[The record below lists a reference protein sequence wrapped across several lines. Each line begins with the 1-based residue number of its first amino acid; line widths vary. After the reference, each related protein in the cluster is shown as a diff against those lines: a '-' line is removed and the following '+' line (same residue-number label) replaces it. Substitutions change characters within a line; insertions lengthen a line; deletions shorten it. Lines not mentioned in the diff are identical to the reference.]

1 MSSTIHRNHVRGESS
16 LIHRFSTQKSLTGRR
31 NFTLIELLVVIAIIA
46 ILAGLLMPAL
56 NQAREKARASAC
68 LGNMKQIGLAL
79 SQYVMDNKEWY
90 FNYWNGGPGSTY
102 YTSGG
107 CWHQGA
113 AVKYGRIGMLATYL
127 GSESA
132 EFVGGA
138 GVSGGKF
145 FRSRFACPSFE
156 VPQGTTT
163 TWLSLNIGDFIV
175 YNSVRLPQVI
185 KASETAFINEVNATS
200 DYLRFYYA
208 ATNDAANKRAGVVTR
223 HSFAANVVY
232 YDGHVGTRHYRSIPF
247 NASSPSGYYLYMN
260 MFWRP
265 WPSPDDPTKK
275 NFFYNMNR

>member
-145 FRSRFACPSFE
+145 FRSRFACPSFD

-163 TWLSLNIGDFIV
+163 TWLSFNIGDFIV
-175 YNSVRLPQVI
+175 YNSVRLTQVV
-185 KASETAFINEVNATS
+185 KGAETSFFTEVNATS
-200 DYLRFYYA
+200 DYNRYYYA
-208 ATNDAANKRAGVVTR
+208 ATNDAANKRAGVATR
-223 HSFAANVVY
+223 HNNAANVAY

-247 NASSPSGYYLYMN
+247 NSVSPSGYYLFMN

-265 WPSPDDPTKK
+265 WPDSGDTRLK
-275 NFFYNMNR
+275 NFYYAMQ

>member
-1 MSSTIHRNHVRGESS
+1 MNSTIRRNHDSGVS
-16 LIHRFSTQKSLTGRR
+16 LMSRPSAAQKLIRS
-31 NFTLIELLVVIAIIA
+31 FTLIELLVVIAIIA
-46 ILAGLLMPAL
+46 ILAGMLLPAL
-56 NQAREKARASAC
+56 NKAREKARASAC

-102 YTSGG
+102 ATSGG

-127 GSESA
+127 GSENA
-132 EFVGGA
+132 EFIGGA

-145 FRSRFACPSFE
+145 FRSRMACPSFE
-156 VPQGTTT
+156 VPQGTTS
-163 TWLSLNIGDFIV
+163 TWLSFNIGDFIV
-175 YNSVRLPQVI
+175 YNSVRQTQVI
-185 KASETAFINEVNATS
+185 KGSETAFITEVNATS
-200 DYLRFYYA
+200 DYIRFYYA
-208 ATNDAANKRAGVVTR
+208 ATNDASNKRAGVATR
-223 HSFAANVVY
+223 HSNATNLVH

-247 NASSPSGYYLYMN
+247 NASSPSGYYLFMN

-275 NFFYNMNR
+275 NFNYAMH